1 MRDGIQHKKSEA
13 RQVVETAG
21 LRVYRLS
28 VELAP
33 YGQVT
38 VRWNGESVGVTPVLS
53 KVCT

>member
-1 MRDGIQHKKSEA
+1 MRDGIQHKKAKPGES
-13 RQVVETAG
+13 
-21 LRVYRLS
+21 LRPPGFAFIDYLLNS
-28 VELAP
+28 P